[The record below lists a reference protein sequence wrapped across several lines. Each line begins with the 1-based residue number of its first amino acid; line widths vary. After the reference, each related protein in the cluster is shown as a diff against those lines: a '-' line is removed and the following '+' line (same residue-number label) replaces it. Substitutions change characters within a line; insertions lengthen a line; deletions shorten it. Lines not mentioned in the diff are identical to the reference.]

1 MLGAK
6 LYPTP
11 HPLPYSY
18 VKVLTPTVTVFGD
31 GAFKEIIK
39 VQGGCKIEALMQNGW
54 YLFMKRERHVR
65 DAHALSKVHV
75 RTQSVNDLQRP
86 PCKAG
91 NVQAAALSL
100 SLKTEIETA
109 LVFLTEVIGFPL
121 CCSIIVQELKG
132 KYCMLIISNICI
144 NK

>member
-75 RTQSVNDLQRP
+75 RTQSVMTYRGLPARQATSKLQ
-86 PCKAG
+86 PC
-91 NVQAAALSL
+91 
-100 SLKTEIETA
+100 
-109 LVFLTEVIGFPL
+109 P
-121 CCSIIVQELKG
+121 
-132 KYCMLIISNICI
+132 
-144 NK
+144 